1 MSLTSGDTFAG
12 YEVQRRLGAGGMGE
26 VYLVR
31 HPRLPRL
38 YALKTLS
45 ASLTDDVDF
54 RARFSREAELA
65 AELSHPHIVGVHD
78 RGEYEGRLWI
88 AMDYIEGIDAAQ
100 LLREQYPSGLPEQQV
115 VEIVTAV
122 ADALDYAHDRRL
134 LHRDVKPANIL
145 LDDTN
150 PTRRR
155 ILLADFGVARR
166 TDDTSGITATNTTIG
181 SVAYAAPEQLMGR
194 QLDARADQYAL
205 AATTFQLLTGNPPFQ
220 NSNPAVVISGHLNV
234 PPPPLAQTRP
244 DLAHLDP
251 ALSKGLAKDPN
262 ARYARC
268 RDFAE
273 ALASLAG
280 AGPGASVPPPP
291 PTSSATQPYPPTPP
305 PFPSAPPAYQAS
317 STGFE
322 SQPTPYWE
330 QSAQPWEQPVSQG
343 NTSLKPAILI
353 PVAIL
358 LLVLVGAGSYGV
370 VRLLSSDS
378 APATSARSSTQAT
391 PSPSD
396 PEPTSQRVPTTGT
409 TTPTTTPTTA
419 APNTPTPA
427 TPTPISVSGI
437 GQDRTLACDAGGTI
451 EVSGIEN
458 KVTITG
464 HCAKVTIS
472 GQQNTVIIDST
483 DAIDASGID
492 NVVTYHSGNPTI
504 DHSGIDVTVQQG

>member
-1 MSLTSGDTFAG
+1 
-12 YEVQRRLGAGGMGE
+12 MGE

-45 ASLTDDVDF
+45 ASLTDDDDF

-88 AMDYIEGIDAAQ
+88 AMDYVEGIDAAQ

-150 PTRRR
+150 PSRRR
-155 ILLADFGVARR
+155 ILLTDFGVARR

-181 SVAYAAPEQLMGR
+181 SVAYAAPEQLMGQ

-234 PPPPLAQTRP
+234 PPPPLAQTRA
-244 DLAHLDP
+244 DLAHLDA
-251 ALSKGLAKDPN
+251 ALSKGLAKDRG

-268 RDFAE
+268 RDFAA

-280 AGPGASVPPPP
+280 GGSGASVPPPP
-291 PTSSATQPYPPTPP
+291 PPTTSTPQPYPPTPP
-305 PFPSAPPAYQAS
+305 PFPSAPPAYQAT

-330 QSAQPWEQPVSQG
+330 QPVQPWERPVSQG
-343 NTSLKPAILI
+343 NSGLKPAILI

-378 APATSARSSTQAT
+378 APTTSARSSTAG
-391 PSPSD
+391 PSPTESE
-396 PEPTSQRVPTTGT
+396 PEPTSQRVPMTAT
-409 TTPTTTPTTA
+409 TTPTMIETTT

-437 GQDRTLACDAGGTI
+437 GQDRTLACVAGSTI

-472 GQQNTVIIDST
+472 GQQNNVIIDST
-483 DAIDASGID
+483 DAIDASGIN
-492 NVVTYHSGNPTI
+492 NVVTYHTGNPTI